1 MSQALAAAQDV
12 REVMDED
19 AAISEKANTI
29 NLAPLLTEIE
39 FRDVHFGYA
48 NEARPVLRGVS
59 LTVPAGRM
67 VALVGE
73 SGGGK
78 STLTK
83 LLPRFHDPT
92 SGAVLW
98 DEIDLREVSVASLRR
113 QLALVT
119 QETVLFN
126 DTVRYNITYGRP
138 DATDEQL
145 YDAARTA
152 LAHDF
157 IVELPAGYDTIIGE
171 RGIFLSGGQRQRL
184 AIARAVLIDAPV
196 LVLDEATSAL
206 DAESEQLVQRAIG
219 NLIRDRTTIVIA
231 HRLSTV
237 RRADLI
243 VVIERGQI
251 IEQGTHAELLAQGG
265 QYQRLYELQFADEE
279 EELVSS
285 EL

>member
-1 MSQALAAAQDV
+1 
-12 REVMDED
+12 
-19 AAISEKANTI
+19 
-29 NLAPLLTEIE
+29 
-39 FRDVHFGYA
+39 
-48 NEARPVLRGVS
+48 
-59 LTVPAGRM
+59 M

-126 DTVRYNITYGRP
+126 DTVRYNISYGRP
-138 DATDEQL
+138 DATDGQIE
-145 YDAARTA
+145 DAARTA

-157 IVELPAGYDTIIGE
+157 IVELPNGYDTVIGE

-206 DAESEQLVQRAIG
+206 DAESEQLVQRAIA

-243 VVIERGQI
+243 VVMERGQI
-251 IEQGTHAELLAQGG
+251 IEQGTHAELLARAG

-279 EELVSS
+279 QEAEFVS
-285 EL
+285 